1 MVARYTALK
10 KLNEKKQVFNMY
22 KTQRAKEEK
31 EETRVRAKQNKEKLQ
46 RLLENHEE
54 VTSQTRYKRVLE
66 LLDGRFS
73 SGLMGHVIMSIMSP
87 VIRTIHSYCP
97 VWITRFSSF

>member
-1 MVARYTALK
+1 MLLSDWCRYTALK

-31 EETRVRAKQNKEKLQ
+31 EETRVKAKQNKEKLQ

-54 VTSQTRYKRVLE
+54 VTSHTRYKRVSE
-66 LLDGRFS
+66 LLDGRFIQYRAYVCIEQ
-73 SGLMGHVIMSIMSP
+73 GI
-87 VIRTIHSYCP
+87 
-97 VWITRFSSF
+97 